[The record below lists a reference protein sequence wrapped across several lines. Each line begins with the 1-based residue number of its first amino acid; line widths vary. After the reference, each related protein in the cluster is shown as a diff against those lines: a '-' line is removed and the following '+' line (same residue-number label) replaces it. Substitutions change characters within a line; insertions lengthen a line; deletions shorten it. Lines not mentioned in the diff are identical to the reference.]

1 MTQWFR
7 RYCSS
12 KMAVLTWCDSEQKYI
27 FLDLDHLM
35 GHIGFCVD
43 YESCRDFFNLFRL
56 VEYSFFVKDNSRY
69 KFLNVAVLFSQQKN
83 SVMFRWDFG
92 YNNYLWWTII
102 LYQSCLLSSFG
113 SFEKVSY
120 FFDGCFSIYKIVNHH
135 CCS

>member
-12 KMAVLTWCDSEQKYI
+12 KMVVLTWRDSEQKYI
-27 FLDLDHLM
+27 FSDLDHLM

-43 YESCRDFFNLFRL
+43 YGSCRDFFNLFRL

-83 SVMFRWDFG
+83 SAMFRWDFG

-113 SFEKVSY
+113 YFGKVSY
-120 FFDGCFSIYKIVNHH
+120 FSDRCFSIYKIVKHH
-135 CCS
+135 CWS